1 LFFSIKL
8 YHSFNL
14 INLETVLNIF
24 TTYKIQLIETVIV
37 LIVFVS
43 LKYLLKYLVK
53 ITIIKSVIKR
63 HEKKEIH
70 KIINLLIF
78 VALFTFIISIW
89 SVKQDNVLVFASTL
103 LTVFGVALFAE
114 MSILS
119 NITAYLILFFQ
130 HPVKIGDQ
138 IVVNS
143 EGTEINGKVKE
154 MTYFFIFI
162 EKELD
167 QSVCSIPNALLLK
180 SSFSVIEVN
189 NN

>member
-1 LFFSIKL
+1 M
-8 YHSFNL
+8 
-14 INLETVLNIF
+14 LNIF

-138 IVVNS
+138 IIVNS
-143 EGTEINGKVKE
+143 EGTEIKGKVKE

-167 QSVCSIPNALLLK
+167 QSICSIPNALLLK
-180 SSFSVIEVN
+180 SSFSVIESKKN
-189 NN
+189 

>member
-1 LFFSIKL
+1 MLNLFSA
-8 YHSFNL
+8 H
-14 INLETVLNIF
+14 
-24 TTYKIQLIETVIV
+24 KIQLIETGIV
-37 LIVFVS
+37 LVVFIT
-43 LKYLLKYLVK
+43 LKFILKYLVK
-53 ITIIKSVIKR
+53 ITILKSVIKR

-70 KIINLLIF
+70 KIINLLVF
-78 VALFTFIISIW
+78 VVLFTFIVSIW

-130 HPVKIGDQ
+130 HAVKIGDK
-138 IVVNS
+138 ICVNS
-143 EGTEINGKVKE
+143 EGIEIIGKVKE

-162 EKELD
+162 EKEMD

-180 SSFSVIEVN
+180 SSFSVFEES
-189 NN
+189 

>member
-1 LFFSIKL
+1 MLNLFSA
-8 YHSFNL
+8 H
-14 INLETVLNIF
+14 
-24 TTYKIQLIETVIV
+24 KIQLIETGIV
-37 LIVFVS
+37 LVVFMT
-43 LKYLLKYLVK
+43 LKFILKYLVK
-53 ITIIKSVIKR
+53 ITILNSVIKR

-70 KIINLLIF
+70 KIINLLVF
-78 VALFTFIISIW
+78 VVLFTFIVSIW

-130 HPVKIGDQ
+130 HPVKIGDK
-138 IVVNS
+138 ICVNS
-143 EGTEINGKVKE
+143 EGIEIIGKVKE

-162 EKELD
+162 EKEMD

-180 SSFSVIEVN
+180 SSFSVFEES
-189 NN
+189 

>member
-1 LFFSIKL
+1 MLNLFSA
-8 YHSFNL
+8 H
-14 INLETVLNIF
+14 
-24 TTYKIQLIETVIV
+24 KIQLIETGIV
-37 LIVFVS
+37 LVVFIS
-43 LKYLLKYLVK
+43 LKFILKYLVK
-53 ITIIKSVIKR
+53 ITILNSVIKR

-70 KIINLLIF
+70 KIINLLVF
-78 VALFTFIISIW
+78 VVLFTFIVSIW

-130 HPVKIGDQ
+130 HPVKIGDK
-138 IVVNS
+138 ICVNS
-143 EGTEINGKVKE
+143 EGIEIIGKVKE

-162 EKELD
+162 EKEMD

-180 SSFSVIEVN
+180 SSFSVFEES
-189 NN
+189 

>member
-1 LFFSIKL
+1 M
-8 YHSFNL
+8 
-14 INLETVLNIF
+14 LNIF

-130 HPVKIGDQ
+130 HPVKIGDK
-138 IVVNS
+138 ICVNS
-143 EGTEINGKVKE
+143 EGTEIIGKVKE

-162 EKELD
+162 EKEVD

-180 SSFSVIEVN
+180 SSFSVIEAN